1 MWLLELSNEQPPRG
15 RKGKAMLINWVPSK
29 KAITQGIVPVD
40 YKVYDIDTDIDPIPD
55 SSLQIMLRRSF
66 RHMFNN
72 ESASSW
78 KAYKEKCDAATP
90 PVVANRAEFLH
101 NWRTEQRTRILE
113 GKLGMRESTPA
124 PVYDEVTTEARAL
137 AYNRVRKHIETVS
150 KGTIILGDMKPSTL
164 ATVHEDKTVEQW
176 IVEILDETKSR
187 NAARFWADAKENVA
201 KRHEQAESLDDL
213 SDVFGTQDPDS
224 ESEEEDETET
234 EAA

>member
-1 MWLLELSNEQPPRG
+1 
-15 RKGKAMLINWVPSK
+15 MLITWVPSK
-29 KAITQGIVPVD
+29 KAIEQGIVPKD
-40 YKVYDIDTDIDPIPD
+40 YSQYDIDTDVDPIPE
-55 SSLQIMLRRSF
+55 SSEVIMLRRSY

-72 ESASSW
+72 EAASSW

-90 PVVANRAEFLH
+90 PVVADRAEFLH
-101 NWRTEQRTRILE
+101 TWRVEQRQRILD

-150 KGTIILGDMKPSTL
+150 KGTIVLGDMKPSTL
-164 ATVHEDKTVEQW
+164 ATVHEDKTVEAW

-213 SDVFGTQDPDS
+213 SDIFGS
-224 ESEEEDETET
+224 ESEDEDEAET
-234 EAA
+234 AAVA